1 MNICMLSDM
10 VKKEKRMP
18 LIPDDIIELK
28 NISTNFNFYIEK
40 FTDRIIEEK
49 EYISVGCKYYTYT
62 QLKYICLL
70 YTSDAA
76 DD

>member
-1 MNICMLSDM
+1 MNICMVSDM

-40 FTDRIIEEK
+40 FTDRIIEDK
-49 EYISVGCKYYTYT
+49 EYISVGCKFI
-62 QLKYICLL
+62 QIKK
-70 YTSDAA
+70 
-76 DD
+76 

>member
-49 EYISVGCKYYTYT
+49 EYLSLIHISEPTR
-62 QLKYICLL
+62 LR
-70 YTSDAA
+70 
-76 DD
+76 